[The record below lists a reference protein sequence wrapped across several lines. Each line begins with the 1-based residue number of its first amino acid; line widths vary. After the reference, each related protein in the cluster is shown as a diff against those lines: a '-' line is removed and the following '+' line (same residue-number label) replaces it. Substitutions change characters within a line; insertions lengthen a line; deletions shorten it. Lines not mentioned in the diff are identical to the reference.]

1 MINWGQSHV
10 WWSDHC
16 RPGRVL
22 SLLLRA
28 KAVPLI
34 KSAEWRH
41 KANQILWSL
50 MSPVIPGMVF
60 IIHWF
65 DHRMNLHKNKAWWI
79 HYLMIPVVMITALIL
94 IIRWDET
101 WSDGNTTPRDDISQS
116 RASMGVT
123 DQSEAGARSPQ
134 FTSVWGPFTDNEPC
148 PASVPWPA
156 LLSPDSNWFVYHDV
170 DHCVP
175 SLLEIS
181 GHQTPAAWS
190 LIIIPGLSSSCG
202 GSTPDSTPG
211 TSFQRHW
218 QLSLSS
224 KLYFAMSHMHLAS
237 CQARTLLKIKAY
249 LLLKP
254 HKFPM
259 HTPQFLAQPLFA
271 SPVSVLSLYLQICDD
286 GGDPPPRHKARHR
299 VFANEPHPSPVARP
313 GQN

>member
-1 MINWGQSHV
+1 MGERAGQGAHGATR
-10 WWSDHC
+10 WWPIEVSPMSDDQITAAQAESS
-16 RPGRVL
+16 P
-22 SLLLRA
+22 SLLRA
-28 KAVPLI
+28 KAAPLI

-101 WSDGNTTPRDDISQS
+101 WSDGNTTARDGISQS
-116 RASMGVT
+116 EGSMAVT
-123 DQSEAGARSPQ
+123 DQSVTRAWSPQ

-148 PASVPWPA
+148 PASLPWPA

-181 GHQTPAAWS
+181 GTSDTRRLIPDNYSRPIVILRWQHSRLKHQAPAFIYKDTALPLLFVKHLFGNDS
-190 LIIIPGLSSSCG
+190 FDKLSSS
-202 GSTPDSTPG
+202 
-211 TSFQRHW
+211 H
-218 QLSLSS
+218 
-224 KLYFAMSHMHLAS
+224 
-237 CQARTLLKIKAY
+237 
-249 LLLKP
+249 
-254 HKFPM
+254 
-259 HTPQFLAQPLFA
+259 
-271 SPVSVLSLYLQICDD
+271 SV
-286 GGDPPPRHKARHR
+286 K
-299 VFANEPHPSPVARP
+299 N
-313 GQN
+313 

>member
-1 MINWGQSHV
+1 MGERARHGATR
-10 WWSDHC
+10 WWSIEVSPMSDDQITAAQAESS
-16 RPGRVL
+16 P
-22 SLLLRA
+22 SLLRA
-28 KAVPLI
+28 KAAPLI

-101 WSDGNTTPRDDISQS
+101 WSDGNTTPRDGISQS
-116 RASMGVT
+116 EGSMAVT
-123 DQSEAGARSPQ
+123 DQSEAGAWSPQ

-211 TSFQRHW
+211 TSFHYKDTDT
-218 QLSLSS
+218 SL
-224 KLYFAMSHMHLAS
+224 
-237 CQARTLLKIKAY
+237 CQANYILQWFIWQVVK
-249 LLLKP
+249 
-254 HKFPM
+254 
-259 HTPQFLAQPLFA
+259 LAL
-271 SPVSVLSLYLQICDD
+271 C
-286 GGDPPPRHKARHR
+286 
-299 VFANEPHPSPVARP
+299 
-313 GQN
+313 